1 MKSAPRGSTT
11 IGKWAMRPSTL
22 ATLLLF
28 ATSQSALAQQS
39 DTGSST
45 SGNATEATLPA
56 VSVTASSDTD
66 QGQHLRRDVST
77 GALGTR
83 TQLDTPYSTTIVTG
97 EELADRQAKKLGD
110 VFAQDASVSDN
121 SNPYN
126 AWASYITV
134 RGMQLDWQNGY
145 RIDGQPFNAYGITM
159 PYEQLESVELLKG
172 LSGFMYG
179 FGAPGGVVNYVTK
192 KPPVTDKQ
200 IASVDVGYASTAVW
214 SEHVDLGGRIGPNSM
229 FGYRFN
235 ATHEEGKTY
244 NDGNVRRDSFSLS
257 ADARL
262 TKDLTATFGALY
274 QERHASGITTAI
286 STAQYTGASLPA
298 TLSGG
303 SSTLVTP
310 DQHLNTNLQLY
321 TAGLRYNLNQDW
333 TLSASYSFSKST
345 RYRNESTYN
354 LLDPAGNYDDFR
366 FEGKEGHQLNA
377 WQVMAE
383 GLVKTGPLQHQ
394 LVFGAAYQKQTNDN
408 TANSFYDQIGTGNIY
423 QPNVNRYDSS
433 GFYTYRNA
441 DITQKALFASDTIA
455 LTERW
460 SVLGGVR
467 YTNYEQHGYGIDG
480 TTTSTYSQNGV
491 VTPSVA
497 LMFKLTPGT
506 TLYASYVESL
516 EAGNVVG
523 DFYANAGAILN
534 PLRSK
539 QYEVGVKSQNE
550 RWSATAALFR
560 IERGA
565 QYANGDNVFV
575 EDGESIF
582 EGMEAGADVRIGRDW
597 TVGGDLM
604 WIATHY
610 KKGSTFD
617 GNRVAGAPGFVA
629 AAHVN
634 YAVPVVPGLTL
645 SANAK
650 FTGNTNL
657 RPSGDLNVPGFMIY
671 SLGATYTTRIAGH
684 NVGVRAAIDNLT
696 NRRYWEFQ
704 YADYIQPGEPRTVSV
719 NARLEF

>member
-1 MKSAPRGSTT
+1 
-11 IGKWAMRPSTL
+11 MRPSTL

>member
-262 TKDLTATFGALY
+262 TKDLIATFGALY

-467 YTNYEQHGYGIDG
+467 YTNYEQHGYGNDG

-645 SANAK
+645 GANAK

-704 YADYIQPGEPRTVSV
+704 YADYIQPGEPRTVSI

>member
-1 MKSAPRGSTT
+1 
-11 IGKWAMRPSTL
+11 MRPLTW
-22 ATLLLF
+22 AAVLLF
-28 ATSQSALAQQS
+28 SMGQSAFAQQS
-39 DTGSST
+39 
-45 SGNATEATLPA
+45 ATEAAPDVNQTSTNNMAQGATLPA
-56 VSVTASSDTD
+56 VSVTASKD
-66 QGQHLRRDVST
+66 QLQHLRDDVSS

-83 TQLDTPYSTTIVTG
+83 TQLETPFSTTVVDG
-97 EELADRQAKKLGD
+97 EELEDRQVKKLGD

-134 RGMQLDWQNGY
+134 RGMQLDWQNSF

-159 PYEQLESVELLKG
+159 PYEQLESVQLLKG

-179 FGAPGGVVNYVTK
+179 FGSPGGIVNYVTK
-192 KPPVTDKQ
+192 QPPVTGKQ
-200 IASVDVGYASTAVW
+200 IASVDVGYASTSVW
-214 SEHVDLGGRIGPNSM
+214 TGHVDLGGRVGPDSM

-235 ATHEEGKTY
+235 ATHEEGTTY
-244 NDGNVRRDSFSLS
+244 NGGNVRRDSFSL
-257 ADARL
+257 ATDARI
-262 TKDLTATFGALY
+262 TRDLTATFGALY
-274 QERHASGITTAI
+274 QDRHASGITTAL
-286 STAQYTGASLPA
+286 STAQYTGASLPP

-310 DQHLNTNLQLY
+310 DQHLDTNLQIY

-333 TLSASYSFSKST
+333 TLSTTYSFSKST
-345 RYRNESTYN
+345 RYRNESTFY
-354 LLDPAGNYDDFR
+354 LLNPAGDYNDTR
-366 FEGKEGHQLNA
+366 FEGKEGHQLNT

-394 LVFGAAYQKQTNDN
+394 LVFGAAYEKQTNDY
-408 TANSFYDQIGTGNIY
+408 TANSFYGQIGTGNIY
-423 QPNVNRYDSS
+423 LPNTNRYESQ

-455 LTERW
+455 LTQRW

-467 YTNYEQHGYGIDG
+467 YTNYEQHGYDVAGA
-480 TTTSTYSQNGV
+480 TTSTYSQNGV

-497 LMFKLTPGT
+497 LMYKLAPTT

-516 EAGNVVG
+516 EPGNVVSES
-523 DFYANAGAILN
+523 YANAGAVLK

-539 QYEVGVKSQNE
+539 QYEVGVKSQND

-565 QYANGDNVFV
+565 QYANSGNVFV

-582 EGMEAGADVRIGRDW
+582 QGIEAGTAVRLGHNW
-597 TVGGDLM
+597 TVGGDIM

-610 KKGSTFD
+610 EKGSSND

-634 YAVPVVPGLTL
+634 YAVPLVPGL
-645 SANAK
+645 SIGADAK

-657 RPSGDLNVPGFMIY
+657 RPSGDLNVPGYMVFN
-671 SLGATYTTRIAGH
+671 LGATYTTRVAGH
-684 NVGVRAAIDNLT
+684 NVGVRAAIDNLM

-704 YADYIQPGEPRTVSV
+704 YADYIQPGEPRTVSI
-719 NARLEF
+719 NARVEF

>member
-1 MKSAPRGSTT
+1 MNSAVRGGSTH
-11 IGKWAMRPSTL
+11 GKWAMRPSTIAVL
-22 ATLLLF
+22 ALF
-28 ATSQSALAQQS
+28 SLCSATQAAHAQEA
-39 DTGSST
+39 TA
-45 SGNATEATLPA
+45 ATEATLPA
-56 VSVTASSDTD
+56 VSVTATQDKD
-66 QGQHLRRDVST
+66 AGQHLHKDVSA

-83 TQLDTPYSTTIVTG
+83 TQLETPYSTTIVTS
-97 EELADRQAKKLGD
+97 EELQDRQVKKLGD

-121 SNPYN
+121 GNPYN
-126 AWASYITV
+126 AWSNYITV

-145 RIDGQPFNAYGITM
+145 RIDGQPFNSYGITM
-159 PYEQLESVELLKG
+159 PYEQLESVDLLKG

-179 FGAPGGVVNYVTK
+179 FGSPGGVVNFVTK
-192 KPPVTDKQ
+192 KPPQTDKL
-200 IASVDVGYASTAVW
+200 IASVDVGYASTNVW
-214 SEHVDLGGRIGPNSM
+214 TEHLDLGGRAGPNSM

-262 TKDLTATFGALY
+262 TRDLTATFGALY

-286 STAQYTGASLPA
+286 STAQYTGTTLPKL
-298 TLSGG
+298 LSGG

-321 TAGLRYNLNQDW
+321 TAGLRYNLTPDW

-345 RYRNESTYN
+345 RYRNESTFY
-354 LLDPAGNYDDFR
+354 LLDPAGDYNDFR
-366 FEGKEGHQLNA
+366 FEGKEGHQLNQ

-383 GLVKTGPLQHQ
+383 GLVKTGPLAHQ
-394 LVFGAAYQKQTNDN
+394 LVFGATYQKQTNDN
-408 TANSFYDQIGTGNIY
+408 TANSFYGQIGTGNIY

-433 GFYTYRNA
+433 GFYMYRNA

-455 LTERW
+455 LTSRW

-467 YTNYEQHGYGIDG
+467 YTNYEQHGYGVNG
-480 TTTSTYSQNGV
+480 ATTSTYSQNGV

-497 LMFKLTPGT
+497 LMYKLTPGT
-506 TLYASYVESL
+506 MLYASYVESL

-523 DFYANAGAILN
+523 DTYANAGAVLN

-539 QYEVGVKSQNE
+539 QYEVGVKTENA
-550 RWSATAALFR
+550 RWSGTAALFR

-565 QYANGDNVFV
+565 QYANSDNVFV
-575 EDGESIF
+575 EDGESVF
-582 EGMEAGADVRIGRDW
+582 QGAEAGADVRLGNSW
-597 TVGGDLM
+597 TVGGELM

-610 KKGSTFD
+610 KKGSTYD

-634 YAVPVVPGLTL
+634 YAVPMVPGLTL
-645 SANAK
+645 GANAK

-657 RPSGDLNVPGFMIY
+657 RPSGDLTVPGFMVY
-671 SLGATYTTRIAGH
+671 NLGATYTTKIAGH
-684 NVGVRAAIDNLT
+684 NVGLRAAIDNLT

-704 YADYIQPGEPRTVSV
+704 YADYIQPGEPRTVSL
-719 NARLEF
+719 NARVEF

>member
-645 SANAK
+645 GANAK

>member
-262 TKDLTATFGALY
+262 TKDLIATFGALY

-467 YTNYEQHGYGIDG
+467 YTNYEQHGYGNDG

-645 SANAK
+645 GANAK